1 MGGYAEAANFGRK
14 AIQQRF
20 GLPNGHRICAASL
33 AQAGQ
38 IEEARAELALLQELH
53 PENSIAW
60 VEQNIPLNPGRM
72 AKLVEGLRKAGM
84 Q

>member
-1 MGGYAEAANFGRK
+1 
-14 AIQQRF
+14 
-20 GLPNGHRICAASL
+20 
-33 AQAGQ
+33 
-38 IEEARAELALLQELH
+38 LQELH